1 MYFAKTMHSM
11 PRTFRCQPR
20 MLLLSDKFKS
30 FRMHPFTQ
38 GCDKSLLISRELCRV
53 PDNLNRN
60 FSKVTDNYATE
71 LYFEEIFEQ
80 GFIGEDL
87 LFDLRNYFYPESD
100 DPLIMQLSHAGCVV
114 EVLEAVTNLETF
126 RHQYITQAVAT
137 IHHLQKLIGYVGK
150 ADHHQD
156 FRNNREIFNEQLRE
170 YDTFKT
176 LCDIIQNNLKEFPY
190 NELAFLMMAL
200 RKFDEPLSSPVLR
213 DIYLHLQENMNSLDT
228 ESLSYLSVGV
238 RPRLLSDKYLPV
250 WRIGLA
256 KAMPR
261 LQHLL
266 TICSTPEDLRQ
277 VAICFYN
284 MSFLVSDRLMDQMAQ
299 TVTQFIERGELASP
313 AKLPVLCKLLA
324 LMVAKKDW
332 HEEHY
337 DYVHL
342 LLSQFKGKAQYL
354 RPVNAIMLARIINDY
369 GEPVTLYYEVYHRLC
384 EILSTKQ
391 FQGNLPMVSC
401 LSSALRVNPSAIP
414 LKDIEEI
421 VENIV
426 NSEHLVDHVNDI
438 YQIMR
443 NVGII
448 NDDLVDK
455 FFLASF
461 EALKNENSSE
471 LLRFAVRYTNMNSV
485 FTGHYYNKE
494 FEQKIIDFVLEEMK
508 VNNPICLHPLEFARR
523 IGMLITFGHRLPS
536 LLDEKLQD
544 MLPQLCTQG
553 LLTISRGI
561 QYQQRKSRRDI
572 LNVSNHPVPR
582 DQKSPFM
589 EWIEEMSIHV
599 GRASAAKLI
608 EKEGE
613 NANVKDLAYI
623 LKNFTMRNDF
633 FDEEL
638 FNHVTDCLIQK
649 VNQGNISIKMIG
661 QISSALRNSRIKV
674 ENPKLIQCLIH
685 FFLCRPDPSE
695 IHIGHTSKL
704 LKYCYET
711 GYEPDQKFLHM
722 VCQGL
727 LRDVDSLFGLETMQL
742 AHILCHYNS
751 ISKNLVTALFS
762 NEFMAKLDS
771 EMELTASRKQY
782 LKQLRRSLMELN
794 RSVTLRHPEI
804 GVPWFHRKYCHENSK
819 ELTTFR
825 RSPEGKAL
833 KEEVSEELQA
843 LTGGWRFVREDT
855 HSEYYN
861 PIAFEIQYDERG
873 QPVDLNTSKSNPR
886 KVKKF
891 AIQVLPISAFTA
903 DTKKL
908 SGGMQSHTREL
919 ELQGWT
925 VINVDPFSWNSLQM
939 GEGKAKNQFLKH
951 SIAQAVAL

>member
-1 MYFAKTMHSM
+1 
-11 PRTFRCQPR
+11 
-20 MLLLSDKFKS
+20 MLLLSDKYKTFHL
-30 FRMHPFTQ
+30 HPSTQ
-38 GCDKSLLISRELCRV
+38 NSDKLMLFSRNLCKV
-53 PDNLNRN
+53 IDNFNRN
-60 FSKVTDNYATE
+60 FSKVTDNFATE
-71 LYFEEIFEQ
+71 LYFEEIFEH

-100 DPLIMQLSHAGCVV
+100 DPLIIQLSHAGCVV
-114 EVLEAVTNLETF
+114 EVMELVTHLEEF
-126 RHQYITQAVAT
+126 KHQYITQAVAT
-137 IHHLQKLIGYVGK
+137 LHHLQKLVGYVGRT
-150 ADHHQD
+150 DHHQD
-156 FRNNREIFNEQLRE
+156 FNNNRKMFNEQLRE
-170 YDTFKT
+170 YATFQT
-176 LCDIIQNNLKEFPY
+176 LCNIIQTNIKEFPH

-228 ESLSYLSVGV
+228 ESLSYLSVGM
-238 RPRLLSDKYLPV
+238 RPRFHIDKYRLV
-250 WRIGLA
+250 WRLGLA
-256 KAMPR
+256 RSMPR

-266 TICSTPEDLRQ
+266 LTCQTPEDLRQ
-277 VAICFYN
+277 VVICFYN
-284 MSFLVSDRLMDQMAQ
+284 MATLVSDKMMKQLMEI
-299 TVTQFIERGELASP
+299 VTQFIEKGELSSP
-313 AKLPVLCKLLA
+313 AQMPVLCKLLA
-324 LMVAKKDW
+324 LMVAKSDW

-342 LLSQFKGKAQYL
+342 LLSQFKGKTQFL
-354 RPVNAIMLARIINDY
+354 RPVNAIMLSRIINDY
-369 GEPVTLYYEVYHRLC
+369 GEPVSLYYEVYQRLC

-391 FQGNLPMVSC
+391 FQGNVPMVSC

-414 LKDIEEI
+414 IKDIEEI
-421 VENIV
+421 VEHIV

-448 NDDLVDK
+448 NDTLVDN

-461 EALKNENSSE
+461 DALKNENSSE

-485 FTGHYYNKE
+485 FTGNYHNKE
-494 FEQKIIDFVLEEMK
+494 FESKIVDFVLEEMR

-523 IGMLITFGHRLPS
+523 VGMLVTFGHRLSPT
-536 LLDEKLQD
+536 LDTKLHD
-544 MLPQLCTQG
+544 MLPQMCTQG
-553 LLTISRGI
+553 LLNISRGI
-561 QYQQRKSRRDI
+561 QYQQRKNRRDM

-582 DQKSPFM
+582 DQISPYM
-589 EWIEEMSIHV
+589 EWIEETSILV
-599 GRASAAKLI
+599 GKANAAKLV
-608 EKEGE
+608 EKGGAD
-613 NANVKDLAYI
+613 ANVIDLAYT
-623 LKNFTMRNDF
+623 LKNFSMRNDF

-638 FNHVTDCLIQK
+638 FNYVTDCLITK
-649 VNQGNISIKMIG
+649 IHQGNISIKTVG

-674 ENPKLIQCLIH
+674 ENPKLVQCLIN
-685 FFLCRPDPSE
+685 FFLSRPDPTE
-695 IHIGHTSKL
+695 IHIGNISKL

-711 GYEPDQKFLHM
+711 GHQPDPKFLEI

-751 ISKNLVTALFS
+751 ISRDLVTALFS
-762 NEFMAKLDS
+762 NEFMARLDS
-771 EMELTASRKQY
+771 EMELTATRKQY
-782 LKQLRRSLMELN
+782 LKRLRRSLMELN
-794 RSVTLRHPEI
+794 RSVMLRHPEI
-804 GVPWFHRKYCHENSK
+804 GVPWFHRKYCQDHTR

-825 RSPEGKAL
+825 RSQEGKAL

-861 PIAFEIQYDERG
+861 PIAFEVQYDERG
-873 QPVDLNTSKSNPR
+873 QPVDLNKTNNNIS

-891 AIQVLPISAFTA
+891 AIQVLPLSAFTI
-903 DTKKL
+903 DTRKL
-908 SGGMQSHTREL
+908 SGGFQSHTKEL

-939 GEGKAKNQFLKH
+939 GEARAKKQYLEQT
-951 SIAQAVAL
+951 IAKTVVAL